1 MAAGRWYLC
10 IVAGMTLAGIGC
22 VDRRFVVESNI
33 PGAQVTVDGK
43 PIGPA
48 PADAAFQYPGEY
60 EFKAV
65 APGYQPLKQKVRFK
79 AKWYDYPP
87 LDFFAEVLWPGRIE
101 DVRRVRLDLEP
112 VQPVRTDEL
121 LSAANLLRSRGQSLP
136 PSTVPD
142 DAGPPPGTPSMPLP
156 PLPTVRVLPPG
167 PSLPSSSNYQPISQE
182 TPPPPSSKFLPD

>member
-10 IVAGMTLAGIGC
+10 IVAGMTLASIGC

-33 PGAQVTVDGK
+33 PGAQVTVDGR

-48 PADAAFQYPGEY
+48 PADGSFQYPGVY

-142 DAGPPPGTPSMPLP
+142 DPGPPRGTPGMPM
-156 PLPTVRVLPPG
+156 PTAPNVRVLPPG
-167 PSLPSSSNYQPISQE
+167 PLLPNPSSSWPITTE
-182 TPPPPSSKFLPD
+182 TSDLPKSE